1 MQNFSG
7 LASDFAP
14 AFAEQQPV
22 VTEDAASAAV
32 EIKFLREI
40 WFIEETVSLLLL
52 MYSLLSRQVGYS
64 LYLDGL
70 IRYHK
75 NILCVNLKPSEAFS
89 AKGGSLHA

>member
-40 WFIEETVSLLLL
+40 LFIDETDSFLLLI
-52 MYSLLSRQVGYS
+52 YTAIQPTIYPFR
-64 LYLDGL
+64 
-70 IRYHK
+70 
-75 NILCVNLKPSEAFS
+75 
-89 AKGGSLHA
+89 